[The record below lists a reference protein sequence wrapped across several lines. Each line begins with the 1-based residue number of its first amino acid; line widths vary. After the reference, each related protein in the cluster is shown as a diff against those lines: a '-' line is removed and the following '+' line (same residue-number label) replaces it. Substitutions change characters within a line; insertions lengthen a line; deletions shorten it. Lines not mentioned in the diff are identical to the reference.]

1 MLNYKFIHRYTNTI
15 LYINADSTEF
25 AQKELEDIV
34 LTPKE
39 WYIDNDD
46 YDVWV
51 NDQEHLERNL
61 PDSTE
66 AAQAWLDEE
75 VLNESQET
83 EAMFEYL
90 AQCDVSESILPSED
104 DAVLVD

>member
-1 MLNYKFIHRYTNTI
+1 MVHGQRRLRR
-15 LYINADSTEF
+15 
-25 AQKELEDIV
+25 V
-34 LTPKE
+34 
-39 WYIDNDD
+39 
-46 YDVWV
+46 V

-66 AAQAWLDEE
+66 AAQAWLDDE